1 MTKVNFFNLCTCKGF
16 FFAFNLLLKL
26 KTKKMKIE
34 YNTIIAVVIALVL
47 FKLLDKFLLEKV
59 TDKLEEIVGA

>member
-1 MTKVNFFNLCTCKGF
+1 
-16 FFAFNLLLKL
+16 
-26 KTKKMKIE
+26 MKIE